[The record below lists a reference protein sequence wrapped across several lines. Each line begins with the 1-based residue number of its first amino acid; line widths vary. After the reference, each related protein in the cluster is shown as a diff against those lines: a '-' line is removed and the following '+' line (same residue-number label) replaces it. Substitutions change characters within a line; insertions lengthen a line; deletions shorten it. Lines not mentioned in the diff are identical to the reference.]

1 MTRRREFNPD
11 SYYHVIMRGNNR
23 QPIFSTKEDMNE
35 LKRAFLYT
43 HERYPFTILAW
54 CFMTNHYHILIKPKE
69 DSLSKIMSMVNR
81 RYSYSY
87 SKRYNHVGRIY
98 QKRFFAKEI
107 ASAHGLLVVSS
118 YIHRNPIQTST
129 PLVARLAHYPYS
141 SFPYY
146 WDEDLPAPP
155 FLDRYFLSTLMP
167 FPHEKTNA
175 AYCQYCLKY
184 RQKVEEDMKTE
195 ELEAP
200 EI

>member
-35 LKRAFLYT
+35 LKRAFSYV
-43 HERYPFTILAW
+43 HDRYPFTILAW

-69 DSLSKIMSMVNR
+69 DSLSKIMAMINR
-81 RYSYSY
+81 RYNYSY
-87 SKRYNHVGRIY
+87 SKRYGHVGRIY

-129 PLVARLAHYPYS
+129 PLVTRLAHYPYS

-146 WDEDLPAPP
+146 
-155 FLDRYFLSTLMP
+155 
-167 FPHEKTNA
+167 
-175 AYCQYCLKY
+175 
-184 RQKVEEDMKTE
+184 
-195 ELEAP
+195 
-200 EI
+200 